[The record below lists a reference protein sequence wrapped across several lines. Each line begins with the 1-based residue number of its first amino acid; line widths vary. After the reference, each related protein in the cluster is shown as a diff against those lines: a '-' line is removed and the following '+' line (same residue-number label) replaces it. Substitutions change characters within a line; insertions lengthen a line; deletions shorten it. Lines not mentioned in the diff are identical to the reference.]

1 MGKKLKK
8 VKKTES
14 KVKFIYYVSSSGQK
28 EIYITTPKFEKDM
41 LKECF
46 GGEMGRLVYEDEKAV
61 PKKYR
66 LDEIDLDEIDKG
78 SGCTIFDR
86 VEYSDPYIQVIS
98 SIIVS

>member
-66 LDEIDLDEIDKG
+66 LDEIDKG